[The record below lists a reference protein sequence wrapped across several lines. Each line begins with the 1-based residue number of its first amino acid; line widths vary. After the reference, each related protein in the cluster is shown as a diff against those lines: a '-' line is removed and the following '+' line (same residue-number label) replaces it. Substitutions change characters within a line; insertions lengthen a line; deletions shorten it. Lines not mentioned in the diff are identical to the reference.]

1 MNLQPTPEDIAFRA
15 EVREFVRTR
24 LPADIRDRVVGLRR
38 VEREDYVRWQR
49 ILHERGWGAPAWP
62 VEYGGT
68 GWDAAQRVIFE
79 EECFAGGAPRQM
91 PFGLS
96 MVGPVIQAFGSPE
109 QKARFLPRIITME
122 DWWCQGY
129 SEPGAG
135 SDLASLKTRAERRGD
150 KYIVNGQKI
159 WTSFAH
165 YANWIFC
172 LVRTASDVKPQEG
185 ISFLLIDMNT
195 PGITV
200 RPIKTL
206 DGSYDVNEVFFENV
220 EVPVENLVGEEN
232 KGWTCAKFLLV
243 HERSNIAGI
252 GMCKRLLTRL
262 KDVARRE
269 TRRGQPLIESTRF
282 RDRIAKVE
290 MELLA
295 HEWSLL
301 RLVAAEREKRPIGPE
316 ASALKIRSSEIQ
328 AEIGHLL
335 MDAVGPYALPYDDAM
350 LAADYRGPHAGP
362 EHAEPLAGVYFD
374 LRKVAIYGGTN
385 EVQKNIIAKMV
396 LGL

>member
-15 EVREFVRTR
+15 EVRQFVREK
-24 LPADIRDRVVGLRR
+24 LPADIRERVVGLRR
-38 VEREDYVRWQR
+38 IEREDYVRWQR
-49 ILHERGWGAPAWP
+49 ILHERGWAAPGWP
-62 VEYGGT
+62 VEFGGT
-68 GWDAAQRVIFE
+68 GWDATQRVIFE
-79 EECFAGGAPRQM
+79 QECFAGGAPRQM

-109 QKARFLPRIITME
+109 QKARFLPRILTTD

-135 SDLASLKTRAERRGD
+135 SDLASLKTRAVRRGD
-150 KYIVNGQKI
+150 KYVVDGQKI

-165 YANWIFC
+165 WADWIFC
-172 LVRTASDVKPQEG
+172 LVRTSSEARAQEG
-185 ISFLLIDMNT
+185 ISFLLIDMKS

-200 RPIKTL
+200 RPIRTL
-206 DGSYDVNEVFFENV
+206 DGGHDVNEVFFENV
-220 EVPVENLVGEEN
+220 EVPVENIVGEEN
-232 KGWTCAKFLLV
+232 KGWTYAKFLLV

-269 TRRGQPLIESTRF
+269 MRRGRPLIESPRF

-290 MELLA
+290 MELMA
-295 HEWSLL
+295 HEWSLM
-301 RLVAAEREKRPIGPE
+301 RMVAAEREKRDAGPQ

-328 AEIGHLL
+328 AELGQLL
-335 MDAVGPYALPYDDAM
+335 MDAVGPYALPYDE
-350 LAADYRGPHAGP
+350 LALAPGYDGPHAGP
-362 EHAEPLAGVYFD
+362 QHAEPLAGVYFD

>member
-1 MNLQPTPEDIAFRA
+1 MNLQPTAEDLAFRE
-15 EVREFVRTR
+15 EVRQFVRDN
-24 LPADIRDRVVGLRR
+24 LPADIRERVVGLRR
-38 VEREDYVRWQR
+38 VDRDDYVRWQR
-49 ILHERGWGAPAWP
+49 ILFERGWGAPSWP

-68 GWDAAQRVIFE
+68 GWDAARRIIFE
-79 EECFAGGAPRQM
+79 EECYAGGAPRQM

-96 MVGPVIQAFGSPE
+96 MVGPVIYTYGSAE
-109 QKARFLPRIITME
+109 QKQRFLPRIVE
-122 DWWCQGY
+122 FQDWWCQGY
-129 SEPGAG
+129 SEPGSG

-150 KYIVNGQKI
+150 RYIVNGQKI

-185 ISFLLIDMNT
+185 ISFLLIDMNS

-206 DGSYDVNEVFFENV
+206 DGSHDVNEVFFENV

-232 KGWTCAKFLLV
+232 KGWTYAKFLLV
-243 HERSNIAGI
+243 NERSTIAGI
-252 GMCKRLLTRL
+252 GMCKRLLTKL
-262 KDVARRE
+262 KEVARRE
-269 TRRGQPLIESTRF
+269 TRRGQALIESPRF
-282 RDRIAKVE
+282 RDRIAKIE
-290 MELLA
+290 MELMA

-316 ASALKIRSSEIQ
+316 ASALKIRGSEIQ
-328 AEIGHLL
+328 GELGQLL
-335 MDAVGPYALPYDDAM
+335 MDAVGPYALPYDEAQ
-350 LAADYRGPHAGP
+350 LAPDYEGPHAGP
-362 EHAEPLAGVYFD
+362 VHAGPLAGVYFD

>member
-1 MNLQPTPEDIAFRA
+1 MNLKPTLEEEAFRA
-15 EVREFVRTR
+15 EVRQFVRDK
-24 LPADIRDRVVGLRR
+24 LPADIRERVVGLRR
-38 VEREDYVRWQR
+38 VDRDDYVRWQR
-49 ILHERGWGAPAWP
+49 ILFEHGWGAPSWP
-62 VEYGGT
+62 VELGGT
-68 GWDAAQRVIFE
+68 GWDATRRVIFE
-79 EECFAGGAPRQM
+79 EECYAAGAPRQM

-96 MVGPVIQAFGSPE
+96 MVGPVIYTFGSAA
-109 QKARFLPRIITME
+109 QKERFLPRILDFR

-165 YANWIFC
+165 WADWIFC
-172 LVRTASDVKPQEG
+172 LVRTATDVKAQEG
-185 ISFLLIDMNT
+185 ISFLLIDMKT
-195 PGITV
+195 PGVTV
-200 RPIKTL
+200 RPIRTL
-206 DGSYDVNEVFFENV
+206 DGSHDVNEVFFENV

-243 HERSNIAGI
+243 NERSTIAGI
-252 GMCKRLLTRL
+252 GMCKRLMTRL

-269 TRRGQPLIESTRF
+269 TRRGRPLIESPRF
-282 RDRIAKVE
+282 RERLAQLD
-290 MELLA
+290 MELMA

-301 RLVAAEREKRPIGPE
+301 RLVSAEREKRPIGPE
-316 ASALKIRSSEIQ
+316 ASALKIRGSEIQ
-328 AEIGHLL
+328 SELGRLL
-335 MDAVGPYALPYDDAM
+335 MDAVGPYALPYDEDV
-350 LAADYRGPHAGP
+350 LGSDYDGPHAGP
-362 EHAEPLAGVYFD
+362 AYAEPLAGVYFD

>member
-1 MNLQPTPEDIAFRA
+1 
-15 EVREFVRTR
+15 
-24 LPADIRDRVVGLRR
+24 
-38 VEREDYVRWQR
+38 VRWQR
-49 ILHERGWGAPAWP
+49 ILHAKGWGAPAWP

-68 GWDAAQRVIFE
+68 GWDAARRVIFE

-96 MVGPVIQAFGSPE
+96 MVAPVIQAFGSAQ
-109 QKARFLPRIITME
+109 QKARFLPRILSME

-135 SDLASLKTRAERRGD
+135 SDLASLKMRAERRGD
-150 KYIVNGQKI
+150 RYVLNGQKI

-165 YANWIFC
+165 WANWIFC
-172 LVRTASDVKPQEG
+172 LVRTAADGKPQEG
-185 ISFLLIDMNT
+185 ISFVLVDMKT

-206 DGSYDVNEVFFENV
+206 DGGHDVNEVFFENV

-232 KGWTCAKFLLV
+232 RGWTYAKFLLV

-269 TRRGQPLIESTRF
+269 TVRGRPLIELPRF
-282 RDRIAKVE
+282 RDRVAQVE

-328 AEIGHLL
+328 AELGRLL
-335 MDAVGPYALPYDDAM
+335 MDAVGPYALPYDDAV
-350 LAADYRGPHAGP
+350 LAPDYAGPHAGP
-362 EHAEPLAGVYFD
+362 QHAEPLAGVYFD

>member
-1 MNLQPTPEDIAFRA
+1 VI
-15 EVREFVRTR
+15 
-24 LPADIRDRVVGLRR
+24 GLRR
-38 VEREDYVRWQR
+38 IEREDYVRWQR
-49 ILHERGWGAPAWP
+49 TLHARGWAAPGWP
-62 VEYGGT
+62 VEFGGT
-68 GWDAAQRVIFE
+68 GWDATQRVIFE

-91 PFGLS
+91 PFGLA

-109 QKARFLPRIITME
+109 QKARFLPRILTTD

-135 SDLASLKTRAERRGD
+135 SDLASLKTKAVRRGD
-150 KYIVNGQKI
+150 KYVVDGQKI

-165 YANWIFC
+165 WADWIFC
-172 LVRTASDVKPQEG
+172 LVRTSAEGRAQEG
-185 ISFLLIDMNT
+185 ISFLLIDMKT

-206 DGSYDVNEVFFENV
+206 DGGHDVNEVFFENV
-220 EVPVENLVGEEN
+220 EVPVENLVGEED
-232 KGWTCAKFLLV
+232 KGWTYAKFLLV

-252 GMCKRLLTRL
+252 GMCKRLLARL

-269 TRRGQPLIESTRF
+269 TRRGQSLIESPRF
-282 RDRIAKVE
+282 RARIAKVE
-290 MELLA
+290 MELMA

-301 RLVAAEREKRPIGPE
+301 RMVAAEREKRDAGPQ

-328 AEIGHLL
+328 AELGHLL
-335 MDAVGPYALPYDDAM
+335 MDAVGPYALPYDELA
-350 LAADYRGPHAGP
+350 LAADYQGPHAGP
-362 EHAEPLAGVYFD
+362 EYAEPLAGVYFD